1 MEKNRFGYTETE
13 YKVFRRNSWIVL
25 LAFSILYCFLYCGRQ
40 NLSYA
45 MPAMMSEEG
54 WTALQLGVLSSVRL
68 SVHWEWR
75 RER

>member
-1 MEKNRFGYTETE
+1 MKKKELLGYTEE
-13 YKVFRRNSWIVL
+13 QYRKYKIHSWIVL

-54 WTALQLGVLSSVRL
+54 WTALQLGVLS
-68 SVHWEWR
+68 
-75 RER
+75 